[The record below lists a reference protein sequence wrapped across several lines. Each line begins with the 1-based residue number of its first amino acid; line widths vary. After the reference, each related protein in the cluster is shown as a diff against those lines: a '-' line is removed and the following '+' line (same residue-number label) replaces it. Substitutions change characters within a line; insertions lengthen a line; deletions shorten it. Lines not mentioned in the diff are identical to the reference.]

1 MALTFNCWVTKEI
14 KSDRMK
20 KQTYLSIF
28 ALVAALGLS
37 ACAPVIVG
45 GFVGGAMSAS
55 DRRTSGAQVEDEGIE
70 LRGSSAMRE
79 NFGEKVHVNITSYNR
94 QVLITG
100 EVPSDKER
108 AQVEQLVSK
117 IPNVRAVVNELGI
130 GPASS
135 LSDRSNDVLIT
146 ARIKAARVDS
156 EDVFATVY
164 KVVTERNTV
173 YLMGRVTQ
181 REGARATEVARGV
194 SGVKRVV
201 RVFEYIS
208 EEELKELL
216 PKKVQDAPAK
226 RTPVTSGD
234 GQPITS
240 VQPVATPV
248 K

>member
-1 MALTFNCWVTKEI
+1 VTKEI
-14 KSDRMK
+14 MSERMK
-20 KQTYLSIF
+20 KQIFLST
-28 ALVAALGLS
+28 AVLLAALGLS

-55 DRRTSGAQVEDEGIE
+55 DRRTSGTQVEDEGIE
-70 LRGSSAMRE
+70 FRGASAMRE

-108 AQVEQLVSK
+108 AQVEQLVGK
-117 IPNVRAVVNELGI
+117 IQNVRAVINELGV

-135 LSDRSNDVLIT
+135 LSDRSNDALIT
-146 ARIKAARVDS
+146 ARVKAAMVDT
-156 EDVFATVY
+156 EDVFANVY

-201 RVFEYIS
+201 RVFEYLS
-208 EEELKELL
+208 EEELQAIL
-216 PKKVQDAPAK
+216 PKKVPEAPVK
-226 RTPVTSGD
+226 RTPVTSGN
-234 GQPITS
+234 GEPITTVQPI
-240 VQPVATPV
+240 ATPV